1 MKLRIRSQSALIQ
14 FLQNPSYDSARLNV
28 STAGG
33 MHACSTR
40 KTTAL
45 TQTSLRHREGLDRFL
60 MPALPA
66 RGRSAVP
73 AEPPMTG
80 LSMGSIISF
89 FFLTTRTT
97 SVNIILHIVKSSAV
111 SKLMFL
117 QRKIH
122 FAGCFQALQ
131 VLHVFAPPHT
141 SKDLIFSSTVRYLR
155 ILLISYLFAPML
167 TNMCWKFMLRI
178 V

>member
-1 MKLRIRSQSALIQ
+1 MSNRRALITCVDTYMGPTIREKFEANGIEVFSSREPMRSQEDCEALIE
-14 FLQNPSYDSARLNV
+14 R
-28 STAGG
+28 AGQIDILI
-33 MHACSTR
+33 AN
-40 KTTAL
+40 L
-45 TQTSLRHREGLDRFL
+45 
-60 MPALPA
+60 
-66 RGRSAVP
+66 

-80 LSMGSIISF
+80 LSMGSISSF

-97 SVNIILHIVKSSAV
+97 SVNLILHVLKSSAV

-141 SKDLIFSSTVRYLR
+141 SKDLIFSSTARYLR
-155 ILLISYLFAPML
+155 ICQFRS
-167 TNMCWKFMLRI
+167 CSRRC
-178 V
+178 